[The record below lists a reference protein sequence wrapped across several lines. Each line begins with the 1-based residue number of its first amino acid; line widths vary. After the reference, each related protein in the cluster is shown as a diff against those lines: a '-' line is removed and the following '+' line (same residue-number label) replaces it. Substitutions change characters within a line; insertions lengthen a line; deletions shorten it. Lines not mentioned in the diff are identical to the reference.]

1 MQILSSEQVAEQL
14 TGLVHL
20 DTQQSATG
28 VDLTAGSI
36 HRVTGPGRLD
46 FGGSE
51 YEEVEYEPIEP
62 QRYQPDDDYGW
73 WELKAGTYR
82 VRYNESIAPGE
93 GHIAFVFPHERL
105 LKAGAHHPAF
115 CIGEARDPFGI
126 LLTVG
131 ERGVRIKENS
141 RVSTLVILER

>member
-1 MQILSSEQVAEQL
+1 MQILSPEQIAEQL

-20 DTQQSATG
+20 DTQRSATG
-28 VDLTAGSI
+28 IDLTASSI
-36 HRVTGPGRLD
+36 HRAAGPGRLD

-51 YEEVEYEPIEP
+51 YEEAEHAPLEP
-62 QRYQPDDDYGW
+62 QRYRPEDDYGW

-82 VRYNESIAPGE
+82 VRYNEGLAPAE
-93 GHIAFVFPHERL
+93 GHLAFVFPHERL
-105 LKAGAHHPAF
+105 LKAGVHHPAF
-115 CIGEARDPFGI
+115 CIGEARDPLDV

-141 RVSTLVILER
+141 RVSTLVILAR